1 MDPGSEAGMTI
12 LRPPQLAFGIHQNR
26 IRPGLLSNSLDHAK
40 LSAMKLL
47 IKNMVCD
54 RCKMAIEAVLAEL
67 DLVPASVQL
76 GEVDLGELT
85 LETEQLEL
93 FREKIEAL
101 GFELINDRK
110 SRQIEAIKKAVIE
123 LVQQPEAPE
132 KLKLSAYL
140 SARLHHDYSHLS
152 NLFSTVEGVTIEQY
166 FINQKIEKTRELLVY
181 DELTLT
187 EIADRLGYSSV
198 AHLSRQ
204 FKKITGMTPSQFK
217 QLRDGRQ
224 RRSLDKV

>member
-1 MDPGSEAGMTI
+1 
-12 LRPPQLAFGIHQNR
+12 
-26 IRPGLLSNSLDHAK
+26 
-40 LSAMKLL
+40 MKLL

-54 RCKMAIEAVLAEL
+54 RCKMAIEDVLTSL
-67 DLVPASVQL
+67 NLVPVAVQL
-76 GEVDLGELT
+76 GEVDLGET
-85 LETEQLEL
+85 ILEVALFEQ

-101 GFELINDRK
+101 GFELITDKKTRL
-110 SRQIEAIKKAVIE
+110 IENIKKAVIE
-123 LVQQPEAPE
+123 LVQAPAVPE
-132 KLKLSAYL
+132 KIKLSEFL
-140 SARLHHDYSHLS
+140 STRLFHDYTHLS
-152 NLFSTVEGVTIEQY
+152 NLFSTVESVTIEQY

-204 FKKITGMTPSQFK
+204 FKKISGMTPSQFK

-224 RRSLDKV
+224 RQSLDKV

>member
-1 MDPGSEAGMTI
+1 LPKA
-12 LRPPQLAFGIHQNR
+12 PV
-26 IRPGLLSNSLDHAK
+26 HAK
-40 LSAMKLL
+40 LSAMKIL

-54 RCKMAIEAVLAEL
+54 RCNLAIKDVLADL
-67 DLVPASVQL
+67 DLTARSVQL
-76 GEVDLGELT
+76 GEVDLGEAN
-85 LETEQLEL
+85 LEGEQLEQ

-101 GFELINDRK
+101 GFELINDK
-110 SRQIEAIKKAVIE
+110 KTQLIENIKKAVIT
-123 LVQQPEAPE
+123 LVQAPE
-132 KLKLSAYL
+132 PAGKVKLSVYL
-140 SARLHHDYSHLS
+140 SNRLFHDYTHIS

-217 QLRDGRQ
+217 HLRDGRQ
-224 RRSLDKV
+224 RKSLDKV